1 MSERPPVEKYLRDT
15 KDPNIQKICLYAMTL
30 EMALIEL
37 GKQLGKNAMQ
47 LAQGYL
53 AQQRDVIS

>member
-1 MSERPPVEKYLRDT
+1 MSKRPPVEEYLRDT

-30 EMALIEL
+30 EMALLEL

-47 LAQGYL
+47 LAQEYL
-53 AQQRDVIS
+53 EQQRDIVS